1 MQRFIEQQNIAY
13 LERLLA
19 TEATSGRSRHLVEQQ
34 LLATRRRLA
43 ALNAARAGFR
53 SKPQIER
60 QPVLPRA
67 TPQITRQFYRQFE
80 AAATPLLLLDPGPG
94 LHIVEANA
102 DYATATM
109 IESGKVAGEKL
120 FDVFPDNPGDP
131 FADGAAN
138 VFDSLR
144 IVAETGQ
151 SHTMAVQR
159 YDVRTPAGVFEE
171 RYWQPSNSPVL
182 DENGNLAFILNRS
195 IDMTARVP
203 PQAGRPPRDAGGF
216 AAIPGEATHPP
227 PR

>member
-80 AAATPLLLLDPGPG
+80 AAATPRLLLEPGPG
-94 LHIVEANA
+94 LHMVEANA
-102 DYATATM
+102 DYGTATL
-109 IESGKVAGEKL
+109 IEFGKVAGEKL

-131 FADGAAN
+131 FADGVAN
-138 VFDSLR
+138 LFDSLR
-144 IVAETGQ
+144 IVAETGRE
-151 SHTMAVQR
+151 HAMAVQR
-159 YDVRTPAGVFEE
+159 YDVRGPSGKFVE
-171 RYWQPSNSPVL
+171 RHWRAVNSPVTK
-182 DENGNLAFILNRS
+182 ESGELAFILHRV
-195 IDMTARVP
+195 IDVTP
-203 PQAGRPPRDAGGF
+203 PLSRQAG
-216 AAIPGEATHPP
+216 
-227 PR
+227 

>member
-131 FADGAAN
+131 FADGVAN
-138 VFDSLR
+138 LFDSLR
-144 IVAETGQ
+144 IVAETGRE
-151 SHTMAVQR
+151 HAMAVQR
-159 YDVRTPAGVFEE
+159 YDVRGPSGKFVE
-171 RYWQPSNSPVL
+171 RHWRPVNSPVTN
-182 DENGNLAFILNRS
+182 ESGELAFILHRV
-195 IDMTARVP
+195 IDVTP
-203 PQAGRPPRDAGGF
+203 PLSRQAG
-216 AAIPGEATHPP
+216 
-227 PR
+227 

>member
-131 FADGAAN
+131 FADGVAN
-138 VFDSLR
+138 LFDSLR
-144 IVAETGQ
+144 IVAETGRE
-151 SHTMAVQR
+151 HAMAVQR
-159 YDVRTPAGVFEE
+159 YDVRGPSGKFVE
-171 RYWQPSNSPVL
+171 RHWRPVNIPVRNE
-182 DENGNLAFILNRS
+182 DGALAFILHRV
-195 IDMTARVP
+195 IDVTP
-203 PQAGRPPRDAGGF
+203 PLPAQAG
-216 AAIPGEATHPP
+216 
-227 PR
+227 

>member
-80 AAATPLLLLDPGPG
+80 AAARPLFLLDPGPG

-131 FADGAAN
+131 FADGVAN
-138 VFDSLR
+138 LFDSLR
-144 IVAETGQ
+144 IVAETGRE
-151 SHTMAVQR
+151 HAMAVQR
-159 YDVRTPAGVFEE
+159 YDVRGPSGKFVE
-171 RYWQPSNSPVL
+171 RHWRPVNSPVTN
-182 DENGNLAFILNRS
+182 ESGELAFILHRV
-195 IDMTARVP
+195 IDVTP
-203 PQAGRPPRDAGGF
+203 PLSRQAG
-216 AAIPGEATHPP
+216 
-227 PR
+227 

>member
-1 MQRFIEQQNIAY
+1 MQRFIEQQNIVY

-19 TEATSGRSRHLVEQQ
+19 TEATSGWSRHLVEQQ
-34 LLATRRRLA
+34 LLAARRRLA

-131 FADGAAN
+131 FADGVAN
-138 VFDSLR
+138 LFDSLR
-144 IVAETGQ
+144 IVAETGRE
-151 SHTMAVQR
+151 HAMAVQR
-159 YDVRTPAGVFEE
+159 YDVRGPSGKFVE
-171 RYWQPSNSPVL
+171 RHWRPVNSPVTN
-182 DENGNLAFILNRS
+182 ESGELAFILHRV
-195 IDMTARVP
+195 IDVTP
-203 PQAGRPPRDAGGF
+203 PLSRQAG
-216 AAIPGEATHPP
+216 
-227 PR
+227 

>member
-131 FADGAAN
+131 FADGVAN
-138 VFDSLR
+138 LFDSLR
-144 IVAETGQ
+144 IVAETGRE
-151 SHTMAVQR
+151 HAMAVQR
-159 YDVRTPAGVFEE
+159 YDVRGPSGTFVE
-171 RYWQPSNSPVL
+171 RHWRPVNSPVTN
-182 DENGNLAFILNRS
+182 ESGELAFILHRV
-195 IDMTARVP
+195 IDVTP
-203 PQAGRPPRDAGGF
+203 PLSRQAG
-216 AAIPGEATHPP
+216 
-227 PR
+227 

>member
-1 MQRFIEQQNIAY
+1 MLRFIERQNIAY
-13 LERLLA
+13 LDRLLA
-19 TEATSGRSRHLVEQQ
+19 SEAISDKSRRLVEEQ
-34 LLATRRRLA
+34 LLAAQRRLA
-43 ALNAARAGFR
+43 TFTAVKAGLRSGPLMAGAFARVAPG
-53 SKPQIER
+53 
-60 QPVLPRA
+60 
-67 TPQITRQFYRQFE
+67 ITRRFRDEFE
-80 AAATPLLLLDPGPG
+80 AATVPLILLDPGPG
-94 LHIVEANA
+94 LRIVHANQA
-102 DYATATM
+102 YTRATM
-109 IESGKVAGEKL
+109 IDIGRVGGEKL
-120 FDVFPDNPGDP
+120 FNVFPDNPGDP

-203 PQAGRPPRDAGGF
+203 PQAGRPPHDAGGL

-227 PR
+227 SR